1 MPNVRPRSSLPQQAL
16 LIVLLAASLAAQ
28 TPETQPAGTDRDS
41 SSISGRG
48 AGGVLRGNVYRH
60 SVFIKGKVVLE
71 DGRPAPPDA
80 TVLIRCTGQ
89 PEWEV
94 GLEPGGNL
102 SVHFTAVSPETMT
115 GPRRYGVEFG
125 IYIDCRLHALLN
137 GYYSSPVIVSGYD
150 AMGNFDAGT
159 IRLKRKKGGKGMTVS
174 ATSVGAPP
182 AARKALEKARAASRK
197 KKWKTVRRRLEE
209 ATRIYPEYAAAWYE
223 FGRMY
228 EATGKPEKARE
239 VYEKAV
245 GLDENYLPPVV
256 RLAYLDASRGDWD
269 RVRERTRYVVD
280 RNPYEFPDAWFY
292 NAAACLQLK
301 DFAGAEAGARE
312 AVRLGAYRKYPQVL
326 HILGMALAQQGRI
339 EEAKQQLR
347 RFLEI
352 APKARERAIV
362 EEQLAFLEG
371 RR

>member
-1 MPNVRPRSSLPQQAL
+1 MSNVPPRSLPLQLL
-16 LIVLLAASLAAQ
+16 LIALLAAPLAAQ
-28 TPETQPAGTDRDS
+28 MPETQPTGADRDS

-60 SVFIKGKVVLE
+60 SVFIRGKAVLE

-94 GLEPGGNL
+94 GVEPGGVI
-102 SVHFTAVSPETMT
+102 SVHFTAVSPESMT

-125 IYIDCRLHALLN
+125 VYVDCRLQVLLN
-137 GYYSSPVIVSGYD
+137 GYYADPVIVSGND

-174 ATSVGAPP
+174 ATSVEAPP
-182 AARKALEKARAASRK
+182 AARRALEKARAAARK
-197 KKWKTVRRRLEE
+197 KKWKTARRRLDE
-209 ATRIYPEYAAAWYE
+209 AIRIYPEYAAAWYE
-223 FGRMY
+223 LGRIQ
-228 EATGKPEKARE
+228 EARRRPEKARE
-239 VYEKAV
+239 LYEKAV
-245 GLDENYLPPVV
+245 EFDGNYLPPVV
-256 RLAYLDASRGDWD
+256 RLAYLDASRRDWR
-269 RVRERTRYVVD
+269 RVRERTRYVLD
-280 RNPYEFPDAWFY
+280 RNPYEFPNAWFY
-292 NAAACLQLK
+292 NAVACLQLE
-301 DFAGAEAGARE
+301 DFAAAEASARE
-312 AVRLGAYRKYPQVL
+312 AVRLEAHRKYPQVL
-326 HILGMALAQQGRI
+326 HILGMALARQGRLD
-339 EEAKQQLR
+339 EAKAQLR

-352 APKARERAIV
+352 APEAPERAIV

>member
-1 MPNVRPRSSLPQQAL
+1 MRPTRRGSAFFPLAL
-16 LIVLLAASLAAQ
+16 AGLLGIAAPAQ
-28 TPETQPAGTDRDS
+28 TPQTQPAGMDRDS

-60 SVFIKGKVVLE
+60 SVFIKGKVVVE
-71 DGRPAPPDA
+71 DGRPAPADA
-80 TVLIRCTGQ
+80 SVLIRCTGQ

-102 SVHFTAVSPETMT
+102 SIHFTAVSPETMT

-125 IYIDCRLHALLN
+125 VYIDCRLHVLLN
-137 GYYSSPVIVSGYD
+137 GYYSNPVIVSGYD

-159 IRLKRKKGGKGMTVS
+159 IRLMRKKDGEGMTVS
-174 ATSVGAPP
+174 ATSVDAPP
-182 AARKALEKARAASRK
+182 AARKALQKARAAVRK
-197 KKWKTVRRRLEE
+197 KKWKTARRRLEQ
-209 ATRIYPEYAAAWYE
+209 AVRIHPEYAAAWYE
-223 FGRMY
+223 LGRVY

-245 GLDENYLPPVV
+245 GLDESYLPPVV

-269 RVRERTRYVVD
+269 RVRERTGHVVD
-280 RNPYEFPDAWFY
+280 RNPYEFPEAWFY

-301 DFAGAEAGARE
+301 DFAGAEAAARE
-312 AVRLGAYRKYPQVL
+312 AVRLEAYRKYPQVL

-339 EEAKQQLR
+339 EEAKAQLR

-352 APKARERAIV
+352 APAARERSIV
-362 EEQLAFLEG
+362 EEQLAYLEDH
-371 RR
+371 R